1 MITIMRV
8 NIDISTSMA
17 LELLVMSYYFD
28 IFSLLTVF
36 VLNHTNTF
44 DYTLKYLSKQSKI
57 LQRKYGTELK
67 DPVFY

>member
-44 DYTLKYLSKQSKI
+44 DYTLKYLSKQSKV
-57 LQRKYGTELK
+57 LQRKDGTELK